1 METPIM
7 PNETTSN
14 LPSPVN
20 QNGTINFAL
29 KVQRRHAIDTQ
40 DWVLMDYIL
49 KVEEASAAK
58 SFAKSGPARL
68 DAQIVAAEAK
78 LATLKAKRA
87 ELDDAEVNTAIA
99 AHIMAK
105 EAFRGYVQET
115 QG

>member
-1 METPIM
+1 METLM
-7 PNETTSN
+7 TNSN
-14 LPSPVN
+14 IPAPVN
-20 QNGTINFAL
+20 QNGSVNFSL
-29 KVQRRHAIDTQ
+29 KAQRAHAQATR
-40 DWVLMDYIL
+40 DWQLMDYIL